1 MQHWIL
7 KWCRCFFQAIDGRSR
22 EKPWT
27 KDEFL
32 TAAVVVAGTGLPTSA
47 TCHTSTPTIAAALA
61 KKVPL
66 FHQFLN
72 FGGAHEQRH
81 AYLYWRKCLLVMNAQ
96 WKREKKPHLGG
107 AGRTWEH
114 LLIQARNSHHHH
126 KTREHASKQCNH
138 IQRRF
143 FRSSIF
149 AWWIE
154 SLAQSLKRNELHM
167 ELVWRW
173 NERSNHYHTNGA
185 YLHSFVS
192 DLKAELGGKDRRRR
206 KGSEELLVHDFWI
219 VSWIWQEKER
229 WYAAA
234 RSSIDNLTFP
244 TMSSGRAEEE
254 KEALHRLGRWHVWN
268 RITFGQPPKFCF

>member
-81 AYLYWRKCLLVMNAQ
+81 AYLYWRKCWLVMNAQ

-114 LLIQARNSHHHH
+114 LLIPARNSHHHH

-149 AWWIE
+149 LFLYLVNRKFGSIFEKKWITYGIGMKMKWAFK
-154 SLAQSLKRNELHM
+154 SLLFLD
-167 ELVWRW
+167 
-173 NERSNHYHTNGA
+173 TNGA
-185 YLHSFVS
+185 
-192 DLKAELGGKDRRRR
+192 
-206 KGSEELLVHDFWI
+206 
-219 VSWIWQEKER
+219 
-229 WYAAA
+229 
-234 RSSIDNLTFP
+234 
-244 TMSSGRAEEE
+244 
-254 KEALHRLGRWHVWN
+254 
-268 RITFGQPPKFCF
+268 

>member
-32 TAAVVVAGTGLPTSA
+32 TAALVVAGTGLPTSA

-61 KKVPL
+61 KKVREAYTPL
-66 FHQFLN
+66 SSISQFW
-72 FGGAHEQRH
+72 GAHEQRH
-81 AYLYWRKCLLVMNAQ
+81 ADLYWRKCLLVMNAQ

-149 AWWIE
+149 LYLYLVNRKFGSIFE
-154 SLAQSLKRNELHM
+154 KEGKREMNYI
-167 ELVWRW
+167 W
-173 NERSNHYHTNGA
+173 NWYEDEMSVQITTVPGHHTNGA
-185 YLHSFVS
+185 
-192 DLKAELGGKDRRRR
+192 
-206 KGSEELLVHDFWI
+206 
-219 VSWIWQEKER
+219 
-229 WYAAA
+229 
-234 RSSIDNLTFP
+234 
-244 TMSSGRAEEE
+244 
-254 KEALHRLGRWHVWN
+254 
-268 RITFGQPPKFCF
+268 